1 MPIGSDAMYAENL
14 TSVSERLSRFFASRT
29 FEFGIVALI
38 LVNALLL
45 AAETDPSI
53 EARFGGVI
61 QVLND
66 IIVWVFVVELSLKM
80 MVFGRQ
86 FWRDQWNWFDLTIV
100 LLSVAPATE
109 AFAALRSLRALRL
122 LRLVSI
128 LPSLRQVM
136 EGFLKAIPSL
146 GSIMGLM
153 LLLLFVFAVMG
164 TRLFGAAHPEY
175 FGSLGKST
183 FSLFTVMTLEG
194 WPDLAREVMR
204 THALAWLF
212 FIVFIVLSSWAV
224 LNLVIGV
231 IVDSMHAHTR
241 EKEEEL
247 EHEILRNQVKLIDE
261 MAELRREVQD
271 LRSGR
276 MRMDPSD
283 TNRDTEIR

>member
-1 MPIGSDAMYAENL
+1 MYAENL
-14 TSVSERLSRFFASRT
+14 TSVSERLARFFTSRA

-38 LVNALLL
+38 FVNAVLL
-45 AAETDPSI
+45 AAETDPSV
-53 EARFGGVI
+53 EARFGSFI
-61 QVLND
+61 QWLND

-80 MVFGRQ
+80 MVFGRK
-86 FWRDQWNWFDLTIV
+86 FWRDQWNWFDLSIV
-100 LLSVAPATE
+100 LLSVAPASE

-136 EGFLKAIPSL
+136 EGFRKAIPSL

-164 TRLFGAAHPEY
+164 TRLFGGDHPQY

-194 WPDLAREVMR
+194 WPDLAREIMR
-204 THALAWLF
+204 THPLAWLF

-247 EHEILRNQVKLIDE
+247 EHEILRNQIRLINE
-261 MAELRREVQD
+261 MSELRREVQD
-271 LRSGR
+271 LRSNKSR
-276 MRMDPSD
+276 AEASEI
-283 TNRDTEIR
+283 NRDIDIR